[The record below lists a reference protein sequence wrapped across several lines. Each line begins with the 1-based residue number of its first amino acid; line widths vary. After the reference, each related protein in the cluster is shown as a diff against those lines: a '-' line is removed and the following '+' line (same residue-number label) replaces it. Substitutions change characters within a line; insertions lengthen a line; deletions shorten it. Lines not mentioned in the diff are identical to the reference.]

1 MKNKTKNLKWI
12 PSILVAL
19 VIVMGA
25 CMKLT
30 SASQLVEIY
39 SKIGLLPY
47 LKTLGVT
54 ELLFTGIFLYP
65 RTMRMGLLLLTG
77 YFGGAMGVEF
87 SHGTVFIFPAAILA
101 VVWIGAYL
109 RDRSLFLV
117 DHKTESEISM
127 VGKVKESTIL

>member
-1 MKNKTKNLKWI
+1 MKSKTKNLKWI

-30 SASQLVEIY
+30 SAPPLVEIY
-39 SKIGLLPY
+39 SKMGLLPY

-65 RTMRMGLLLLTG
+65 RTMRIGLLLLTG
-77 YFGGAMGVEF
+77 YFGGAMAVEL
-87 SHGTVFIFPAAILA
+87 SRGTVFIFPAAILA
-101 VVWIGAYL
+101 FAWISAYL
-109 RDRSLFLV
+109 RDHSLFLG
-117 DHKTESEISM
+117 DHKTEGEVAM
-127 VGKVKESTIL
+127 VAKVKESTIL